1 VKLEKFLLF
10 IFVFA
15 ALGIGLSIFYQ
26 DNIFTSG
33 ANAAIFTI
41 TNTCTGTYQV
51 AGFPPVLSGL
61 DTAAGT
67 LLSRG
72 PVAWISSVLLKAT
85 GSETQAVFT
94 FSSDTEV
101 DKYCLVKTYPD
112 GNTETIEITARSY
125 VDTNIIGDA
134 VYYYA
139 VSGFKTDAETG
150 TVSNSIPIGIVSDG
164 IIFSASTPN
173 STTIEIVARNDTR
186 ALVRI
191 NRPDD
196 VFGDEKGI
204 IKFVIRRITLDELLI
219 PSWAKSGVASAYE
232 VYCRVL
238 STGKSITY
246 LAAPVEIILSY
257 NVRRNVVTGTDVRAN
272 EVLLRLSNF
281 RWDGTGW
288 IRLPGAIDV
297 SNQTIQSYIN
307 HLSYFGVCDIRLQQE
322 PGFPYYGAEPNP
334 FTPNNDGYNDVTY
347 FKFPLAEEQGELT
360 IFDINAAIV
369 YKKTILPGQSW
380 ITWDGHYN
388 QEGAGRT
395 DLARAGIYIWQIK
408 IGARIE
414 NGVVILAK

>member
-1 VKLEKFLLF
+1 MCGRFTQKSERKIISIEF
-10 IFVFA
+10 FVDDF
-15 ALGIGLSIFYQ
+15 
-26 DNIFTSG
+26 
-33 ANAAIFTI
+33 
-41 TNTCTGTYQV
+41 
-51 AGFPPVLSGL
+51 
-61 DTAAGT
+61 
-67 LLSRG
+67 
-72 PVAWISSVLLKAT
+72 
-85 GSETQAVFT
+85 
-94 FSSDTEV
+94 
-101 DKYCLVKTYPD
+101 
-112 GNTETIEITARSY
+112 RS
-125 VDTNIIGDA
+125 
-134 VYYYA
+134 
-139 VSGFKTDAETG
+139 
-150 TVSNSIPIGIVSDG
+150 
-164 IIFSASTPN
+164 
-173 STTIEIVARNDTR
+173 
-186 ALVRI
+186 
-191 NRPDD
+191 D
-196 VFGDEKGI
+196 VFINYNVSPGQDAG
-204 IKFVIRRITLDELLI
+204 VILYDSGYCYDRYRWGLI